1 MPLDPVLVAETKA
14 WLQKAATDLRAA
26 QHDLAALPPL
36 LDDAAFHCQ
45 QAVEKCIKAF
55 LMWHGVP
62 FRKTHS
68 LEELGEQCLD
78 IDPTLLELVDRAV
91 PLTEFAWKFRYPGE
105 PEEPSIQ
112 EVQEAI
118 QIANEIQKAIL
129 FRLPQ
134 EVLAEK

>member
-14 WLQKAATDLRAA
+14 WLRKAASDLRAA
-26 QHDLAALPPL
+26 QHDLTASPPL
-36 LDDAAFHCQ
+36 LDDATFHCQ
-45 QAVEKCIKAF
+45 QTVEKMFKGF

-78 IDPTLLELVDRAV
+78 LDASLRDMMDRAV

-112 EVQEAI
+112 EVQEALE
-118 QIANEIQKAIL
+118 IAREVHGAIL
-129 FRLPQ
+129 ARLPL
-134 EVLAEK
+134 EVQT